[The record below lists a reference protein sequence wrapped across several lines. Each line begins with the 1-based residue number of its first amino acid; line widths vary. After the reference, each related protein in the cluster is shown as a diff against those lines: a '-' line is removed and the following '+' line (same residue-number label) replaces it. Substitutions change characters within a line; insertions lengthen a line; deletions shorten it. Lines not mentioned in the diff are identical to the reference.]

1 VPVYHS
7 NQWDSLAN
15 RQAHYESTGPEI
27 AAQMDYA
34 GLPLHA
40 FSCAMGTGGTLAGV
54 SQYLREHVP
63 GVQCFLTDPQG
74 AVPHTFYT
82 TGEAVAGAGSS
93 FSEGIGQGRITG
105 NMEGFRPDASWEVT
119 DVAAMAELDVLA
131 YQEGLQVGLSSGI
144 NVAGAIEVAKRL
156 GPGHNL
162 VTVLCDGS
170 ARYASKMF
178 NPAFLRSK
186 GVPVPAALSGASAA
200 LEARL
205 GLSRPLA
212 ELVEE
217 AREPKQ

>member
-1 VPVYHS
+1 
-7 NQWDSLAN
+7 
-15 RQAHYESTGPEI
+15 
-27 AAQMDYA
+27 
-34 GLPLHA
+34 
-40 FSCAMGTGGTLAGV
+40 
-54 SQYLREHVP
+54 
-63 GVQCFLTDPQG
+63 
-74 AVPHTFYT
+74 
-82 TGEAVAGAGSS
+82 
-93 FSEGIGQGRITG
+93 
-105 NMEGFRPDASWEVT
+105 VT